1 MTQRKTGTMMRR
13 LLAGLSL
20 SAALL
25 LPVSEGLAQ
34 GRGANLPPGTPGSNR
49 MAEFWAA
56 KPSTL
61 TPYVAPNRV
70 HWKLSEILA
79 SHRGRAD
86 WVQPLVRNPEQ
97 EADYISMGPGK
108 RTKPAF
114 YADDRV
120 VFIVWDGQLRV
131 SVAGREP
138 FVATKGFMVNIPAR
152 HIFTLETVGDRP
164 SLRMEARQAGAP
176 LLYPASET
184 PDPRPGF
191 NYIKT
196 TGTPGPWVDR
206 DTNPLYLDFFK
217 TLETQGRVPTPVFR
231 DDHFTVNAI
240 RGAAAPVPPDTDLG
254 HFHVGITEFWF
265 VMEGSIGFKI
275 EGFPYFKTEPGDVVA
290 AVKGRW
296 HRTGNDPSA
305 PFSTR
310 IPINPRPPALHV
322 RELPRQ

>member
-1 MTQRKTGTMMRR
+1 MLIRCSVI
-13 LLAGLSL
+13 GLSL
-20 SAALL
+20 GAALL

-34 GRGANLPPGTPGSNR
+34 GRGAANNMGQ
-49 MAEFWAA
+49 FWSA
-56 KPSTL
+56 KPARL

-70 HWKLSEILA
+70 HWKLSEIRA

-86 WVQPLVRNPEQ
+86 WVQPLVRNAEQ
-97 EADYISMGPGK
+97 EADYISMGPGRK
-108 RTKPAF
+108 TKPAF
-114 YADDRV
+114 YADDRM

-131 SVAGREP
+131 SVVGKEP
-138 FVATKGFMVNIPAR
+138 FVATKGLMVNIPAR
-152 HIFTLETVGDRP
+152 HIFTLETVGDQP

-176 LLYPASET
+176 LLYPAAET

-206 DTNPLYLDFFK
+206 DTNPLYFDFFK
-217 TLETQGRVPTPVFR
+217 ARDAGERIPTPVFR
-231 DDHFTVNAI
+231 DDHMTVNAI
-240 RGAAAPVPPDTDLG
+240 RGPAAPVPPDTALG
-254 HFHVGITEFWF
+254 HFHIGITEFWF
-265 VMEGSIGFKI
+265 VMEGSIGYKI
-275 EGFPYFKTEPGDVVA
+275 EGFPYFKTEAGDVVS

-322 RELPRQ
+322 TEIP